1 MNNLIRLKGP
11 LNEKKNLSTPGQA
24 KFSANSGTNVQKL
37 ISLKQDLQKLYA
49 IWNKDQILEGAL
61 VSVYYDRIVPKSK
74 RIKTLLSKGSELSNN
89 SIRGAKFSDDG
100 NKHIIT
106 HFVDLDTIEINIQK
120 LDKAINIMNECFN
133 DYIDNEKLKNINRY
147 KRIIE
152 KNNMSKSTFINIV
165 TDAANVEKFGIL
177 DNNQLITM
185 DTIIN
190 LYDIDLPLENL
201 MSKIGIS
208 NTDYTKIDNNV
219 IKFKNIKSLNIF
231 TKNVPYLISMSTV
244 DISQYNFYT
253 CVNGDFDSPV
263 ATIKD
268 PENEPVIGV
277 IDTLFDK
284 NVYFNKWVEYHDM
297 VDSNIPKSVR
307 DYEHGTSV
315 SSIIVDGPSFNPQ
328 YDDGCGNFR
337 VRHFGVAVYGKNSSL
352 TIIRNI
358 EQIIEENPD
367 IHVWNLSLGSDLEI
381 NPNFISPEAALLDK
395 IQFDKNVIFVIAGTN
410 DNDDSLKKKIGSP
423 ADSINALVVNSLNF
437 SGEIPSYAR
446 QGNVLSFF
454 NKPDISYYGGDK
466 NGAFVTCVGTGV
478 KLGMGTSYAAP
489 WISRKMAYLIDVM
502 GLTREIAKALII
514 DSATNWN
521 CINDE
526 KSKFIGFGKVPIHI
540 SDVINSADDEI
551 KFYIEGTSN
560 LYDTY
565 THNIPVPLY
574 KDKYPFIAKATMC
587 YFPKCSRNQGVDYTN
602 TELDIYFGRID
613 NKGNIKSINQNIQSE
628 GSEYGIKEKEAR
640 QFYRKWDNV
649 KHITQ
654 VLKENIRPKQ
664 KYDNIL
670 WGLSIKSKERLEKR
684 DGEGIKFGVV
694 ITLKEINGVN
704 RISEF
709 INQCSLRGWL
719 VNQVNVENRVEIYN
733 NAQAEI
739 EFDN

>member
-74 RIKTLLSKGSELSNN
+74 RIKTLLSKCSELSNN

-297 VDSNIPKSVR
+297 VDSNIPKSAR

-540 SDVINSADDEI
+540 NDVINSADDEI